1 MSGQFLNPKVGNK
14 SKVKNIKSKNCDQ
27 VRLQNLQ
34 NFKYQILK
42 SNMLSQTGIEERIKL
57 MEHAPS
63 YLRYFEFI
71 PLRVI

>member
-14 SKVKNIKSKNCDQ
+14 SKVKNIKSKNHDQ

-42 SNMLSQTGIEERIKL
+42 SNMLSQIGIVLNLQISRKSEDCG
-57 MEHAPS
+57 
-63 YLRYFEFI
+63 
-71 PLRVI
+71 